1 MIEER
6 VRKIKLDKNSLSFD
20 DRRKSKKNKT

>member
-6 VRKIKLDKNSLSFD
+6 VRKIKLNKNNLSFD